1 MDRPETAPCDETQ
14 QLDETKQKLWTRSRA
29 RACPLTVRARL
40 LSARHHSR
48 ARGSSS
54 PSTALCACVRVP
66 LPPFH
71 SALAT
76 VAASHLKRSFGVSGE
91 ERVLGWGPSEGSIRS
106 FSGLL
111 ASKNE
116 LCTSVQRAFVYLRK
130 PLCRRKPGT
139 CRPGWL
145 ASRARTVS
153 TAASGPHPQNCP
165 PPLLHPLP
173 PPPPSR
179 KRAASDDVQRRWR
192 APTGR
197 DGEAQEHAHA
207 YARAHAHLAV
217 AGEAELGA

>member
-76 VAASHLKRSFGVSGE
+76 VAARHLKRLVPYWEWRWWEAGKSESSDGVHP
-91 ERVLGWGPSEGSIRS
+91 RDPFVL
-106 FSGLL
+106 F
-111 ASKNE
+111 
-116 LCTSVQRAFVYLRK
+116 
-130 PLCRRKPGT
+130 
-139 CRPGWL
+139 
-145 ASRARTVS
+145 
-153 TAASGPHPQNCP
+153 
-165 PPLLHPLP
+165 
-173 PPPPSR
+173 
-179 KRAASDDVQRRWR
+179 
-192 APTGR
+192 R
-197 DGEAQEHAHA
+197 DC
-207 YARAHAHLAV
+207 
-217 AGEAELGA
+217 